1 MSERSAGE
9 AVRVLLCDD
18 HMIPRRA
25 IAANLALEP
34 DIEVIGE
41 ASNGAEAVELARKL
55 RPEVLIMD
63 LHMPVMDGFE
73 AMERIR
79 EEGLGARVLVLTMSE
94 ERSDVLKALRE
105 EVAGYVVKDDP
116 PEEFVRAIKLV
127 ARGGSYV
134 SPGPNSKRY
143 TPEPWDGF
151 TKRDKEML
159 RLLAE
164 GKGDREIS
172 EAVHLHERTVK
183 KRLKDIRDCLGAE
196 NRTQAAVAAVR
207 LGIVHLKAR

>member
-1 MSERSAGE
+1 MSRESAEGT
-9 AVRVLLCDD
+9 VRVLLCDD

-34 DIEVIGE
+34 GIEVVGE
-41 ASNGAEAVELARKL
+41 ASNGAEALDLASEL
-55 RPEVLIMD
+55 RPEVIIMD
-63 LHMPVMDGFE
+63 LHMPVMDGFK

-94 ERSDVLKALRE
+94 ERSDVLNALRRE
-105 EVAGYVVKDDP
+105 AAGYVVKDDP

-127 ARGGSYV
+127 AKGGSYV

-143 TPEPWDGF
+143 APEPWDRL
-151 TKRDKEML
+151 TERDKEIL
-159 RLLAE
+159 RLVAE

-172 EAVHLHERTVK
+172 AAVHLHERTVK
-183 KRLKDIRDCLGAE
+183 KRLKEIRKLLGAE
-196 NRTQAAVAAVR
+196 NRTQAAVLAVR
-207 LGIVHLKAR
+207 LGIVRPETG